1 MKPFLLVSSLFLVLV
16 HSATWPQRGLSVVVL
31 TNANIID
38 VRSGGIANGMTV
50 VIKGEKI
57 TAVAKLALIPQ
68 SRGITVVNANGKFL
82 IPGLWDMHVHSAF
95 ADAPWDEN
103 VIYPLYIGNGVTGI
117 RDMGGDAKL
126 LKQRR
131 DAIRGGHLLGP
142 QMYLAG
148 PFLAVGKP
156 DAQTIPVST
165 PADAKRAVDDVK
177 NGGFDFVKILSNVP
191 RESYFAIA
199 EESARQKI
207 PFAGH
212 VPYAISA
219 EEAAKAKQRSIEHL
233 SGILLAC
240 SSREEEI
247 RKAELEALAA
257 HNYPALYKLGSEA
270 LASYNS
276 EKARALFL
284 EFTEHS
290 TWQVPTLVWTMA
302 NSHLDSPE
310 LLNDPRLKY
319 VPHSI
324 RKEWVPAKRSAEET
338 ALAKA
343 EAERDIQLAQE
354 MHRQGVQFMAG
365 SDGPDPFVFPGFSL
379 HDELELLVRSGFT
392 PLQALQSATLNPAL
406 FEQKLDH
413 YGSIEKDHV
422 ADLVLL
428 DANPLTDI
436 RNTRKISAVVLGGH
450 YFSQADLDKMLL
462 DAEDRAAKE

>member
-1 MKPFLLVSSLFLVLV
+1 MKPLLLLSSFFLVLL
-16 HSATWPQRGLSVVVL
+16 HSPTWPQRGFSAVVL
-31 TNANIID
+31 TNANVID

-50 VIKGEKI
+50 VIQGEKI

-82 IPGLWDMHVHSAF
+82 VPGLSDMHVHSAF

-103 VIYPLYIGNGVTGI
+103 VIYPLYIGNGITGI

-126 LKQRR
+126 LRQRR
-131 DAIRGGHLLGP
+131 DAIRNGHLLGP
-142 QMYLAG
+142 RMYLGG
-148 PFLAVGKP
+148 PFLAVGKA
-156 DAQTIPVST
+156 DAQTIPVPT
-165 PADAKRAVDDVK
+165 AVDARRAVDEVK
-177 NGGFDFVKILSNVP
+177 NSGFDFVKILSNVP
-191 RESYFAIA
+191 RESFYAIA

-207 PFAGH
+207 PFVGH

-219 EEAAKAKQRSIEHL
+219 KEAAKAEQRSIEHL

-240 SSREEEI
+240 SSREENI
-247 RKAELEALAA
+247 RKLELEALASR
-257 HNYPALYKLGSEA
+257 NYAAFGKLGGEV
-270 LASYNS
+270 LASYNQ

-310 LLNDPRLKY
+310 LMNDPRLKY

-324 RKEWVPAKRSAEET
+324 RKTWGPSKASAEET

-343 EAERDIQLAQE
+343 EAERDIQLIQD

-365 SDGPDPFVFPGFSL
+365 SDGPDPFVIPGFSL

-406 FEQKLDH
+406 FEQNLDH
-413 YGSIEKDHV
+413 YGSIEKGHV

-436 RNTRKISAVVLGGH
+436 RNTRKITAVVLGGH
-450 YFSQADLDKMLL
+450 YFSRADLDKMLQ